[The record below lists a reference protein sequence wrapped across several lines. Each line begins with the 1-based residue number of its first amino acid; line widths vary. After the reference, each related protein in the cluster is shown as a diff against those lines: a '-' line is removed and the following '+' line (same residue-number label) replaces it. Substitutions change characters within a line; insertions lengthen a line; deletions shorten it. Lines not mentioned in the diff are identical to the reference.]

1 MSVELKENEA
11 IDDLQCNGL
20 KIIQNNKFFK
30 YGIDAVILS
39 NFVKNKKKALDIVD
53 FGTGT
58 GIISIL
64 LTAKVNVN
72 KIYSIEIQE
81 KVAEMAKRSVELNG
95 LQNQIEILNINLKEI
110 DKHLKANSID
120 IIVTNPPYQSNDS
133 GVQNECEEKR
143 ISRHEIYCN
152 FEDICEKASF
162 LLKDKGEIYIVHRP
176 ERLVDVICN
185 LRKYK
190 LEPKEIKY
198 VQSNIN
204 KSPVLVLIKAVK
216 NGGSFL
222 KTLKP
227 LIVYDENGDYTKEV
241 KAIYGLEKE

>member
-81 KVAEMAKRSVELNG
+81 KVAEMAKRSIELNG

-110 DKHLKANSID
+110 DKH
-120 IIVTNPPYQSNDS
+120 
-133 GVQNECEEKR
+133 
-143 ISRHEIYCN
+143 
-152 FEDICEKASF
+152 
-162 LLKDKGEIYIVHRP
+162 
-176 ERLVDVICN
+176 
-185 LRKYK
+185 
-190 LEPKEIKY
+190 
-198 VQSNIN
+198 
-204 KSPVLVLIKAVK
+204 
-216 NGGSFL
+216 
-222 KTLKP
+222 
-227 LIVYDENGDYTKEV
+227 
-241 KAIYGLEKE
+241 